1 MATAPGTITDAAPKK
16 KKRSIFGVLFHR
28 KKSKKKDK
36 KVYAKTHEIMNV
48 ILIWLFFFL
57 STVFLF
63 KTLAGSLE
71 HHNLWR
77 LYNPCPF

>member
-36 KVYAKTHEIMNV
+36 KVRETHEIMNV
-48 ILIWLFFFL
+48 ILIWLCFFL
-57 STVFLF
+57 STVFFSL
-63 KTLAGSLE
+63 KHLLAALSITTCDYTIRV
-71 HHNLWR
+71 HFR
-77 LYNPCPF
+77 